1 MLSLSRIFRRSVIAL
16 FLCIAVIIL
25 GWGTTTPT
33 QTIHAQEQVTL
44 NSATSNAYLELSM
57 EPRIALKGTLVT
69 LKIVYHHIG
78 LPYTYIV
85 INPSEN
91 VAFDPPL
98 SLPCK
103 YNEHPNGCT
112 EITFRTL
119 SNGLVQFTA
128 GATGEV
134 YDETCGCFVWGGATD
149 NGPATL
155 AIVDTIWQAF
165 LPSIHR

>member
-1 MLSLSRIFRRSVIAL
+1 MLSLTRIVRRSVIAL
-16 FLCIAVIIL
+16 SLCVVATIL
-25 GWGTTTPT
+25 GWGATAPS
-33 QTIHAQEQVTL
+33 QTSYAHEQIASSNT
-44 NSATSNAYLELSM
+44 NDNAYLELSV
-57 EPRIALKGTLVT
+57 EPHIALKGTLVT
-69 LKIVYHHIG
+69 LKIVYHNIG
-78 LPYTYIV
+78 LPYTSIG

-98 SLPCK
+98 SMPCK

-119 SNGLVQFTA
+119 SNGIVQFNA

-134 YDETCGCFVWGGATD
+134 YDETCGCFMWGGAQD

-155 AIVDTIWQAF
+155 AIVDTIWQVF